1 MTLNRS
7 IPEIKDKLEQIIES
21 RQGGP
26 FLFIGSGFSRR
37 YLGLEDWKELL
48 SKFCVTGRP
57 LEYYLAKAN
66 SIYPRA
72 AKFLAEDF
80 NEYWWNAEE
89 YKKSV
94 FSSKTTIVDNSS
106 ALRLEIS
113 NYLSSLDYANIQ
125 KPEYLNEIELLS
137 SLNVDGIITTN

>member
-7 IPEIKDKLEQIIES
+7 ASEIKDKLEQIIES

-48 SKFCVTGRP
+48 SKLCVTGRP

-72 AKFLAEDF
+72 DL
-80 NEYWWNAEE
+80 
-89 YKKSV
+89 
-94 FSSKTTIVDNSS
+94 
-106 ALRLEIS
+106 
-113 NYLSSLDYANIQ
+113 
-125 KPEYLNEIELLS
+125 KPNLVRIGHR
-137 SLNVDGIITTN
+137 VCG